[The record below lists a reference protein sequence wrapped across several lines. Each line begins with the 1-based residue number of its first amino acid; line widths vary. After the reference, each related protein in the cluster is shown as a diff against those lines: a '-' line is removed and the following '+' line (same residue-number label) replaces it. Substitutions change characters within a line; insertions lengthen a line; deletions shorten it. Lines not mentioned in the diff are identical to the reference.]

1 MEYIYENTVFNK
13 LVVKEKT
20 GYRLSKRKLGLL
32 FLVLLFIS
40 LSITITYQ
48 QVNFYIDRYNYYMEL
63 ERDFSVLSSELSKL
77 HSRNTQ
83 LRANLIAERKEVDTL
98 SKMLDYKTTSVI
110 EMIPSSTY
118 TFTATAYTAG
128 PESTGKTPDHPAYGI
143 TKSGAEVEAWHTIA
157 ADPNVLPLGTRVFI
171 PQFADKPNK
180 GIFVVEDTGRRDD
193 SKAADGNYKHIQ
205 GKRIDIYHPELSWAK
220 KFGRRDL
227 NIIVLDELAAKLES
241 AEYVKSKS
249 L

>member
-20 GYRLSKRKLGLL
+20 GYRLSKRRLGLL
-32 FLVLLFIS
+32 LLVLLFIS
-40 LSITITYQ
+40 LSITITFQ
-48 QVNFYIDRYNYYMEL
+48 QVNFFIDRYNYYMNL
-63 ERDFSVLSSELSKL
+63 ERDFSVLSNELMKV

-83 LRANLIAERKEVDTL
+83 LNINLAARKEEIKTL
-98 SKMLDYKTTSVI
+98 RKTLDYKTTSVI
-110 EMIPSSTY
+110 EMIPTSTY

-128 PESTGKTPDHPAYGI
+128 PESTGKSPGDPAYGV
-143 TKSGAEVEAWHTIA
+143 TKSGEKVKKWHTIA
-157 ADPNVLPLGTRVFI
+157 ADPNVLPIGTRVFI
-171 PQFADKPNK
+171 PEFADQPNN
-180 GIFVVEDTGRRDD
+180 GIFVVEDTGRRDGT
-193 SKAADGNYKHIQ
+193 KAADGNYKHIQ
-205 GKRIDIYHPELSWAK
+205 GKRIDIYHPDLAWAK